1 MNNILDILY
10 QKLLVGVD
18 SLSVPAYTFLTRT
31 ALALNCPM
39 ILAGVAWIK
48 GSREVLTQISLALA
62 GLLIAFVIPLDGTV
76 SFSPIVKLWLSLIA
90 VINIV
95 AFPMILPRIVT
106 PYEHQQKIAGGIL
119 YTLILGLFTINLFT
133 Q

>member
-1 MNNILDILY
+1 MNILDILY
-10 QKLLVGVD
+10 QKVLDGIA
-18 SLSVPAYTFLTRT
+18 SLSVPNLTLLLRT
-31 ALALNCPM
+31 ALAITCPM

-48 GSREVLTQISLALA
+48 GSRVALTQISLALV
-62 GLLIAFVIPLDGTV
+62 GLLIAFLIPLNGTV
-76 SFSPIVKLWLSLIA
+76 SFSPLVKLWLSLIS

-119 YTLILGLFTINLFT
+119 YTLIFGLFTINLLN